1 MPAPPPPPPHSQSM
15 MMPVANAAVASHAA
29 PMAVEDAS
37 PAPAPAPAPT
47 RSKARARSKSPPPR
61 RPPFH
66 TYGRANTKPTV
77 GGFLYG
83 DYLATHNASAG
94 ASIRPTKRPT
104 AWEMGGAQVHYME
117 KDMRHTHS
125 AHYQPSPHPEPTPA
139 PPELSAPARSKL
151 SKPPLAAPLSPA
163 ALPEPPAAPPASAPA
178 SAEQHYASLPAYN
191 PASYSCQQV
200 GEGVGAAG
208 PTFLPYYPTPLANYP
223 PGVAPAPAAA
233 GYYGQGLYDPQY
245 AAAAPPSLV
254 PFVPDAMGARLD
266 PRRFKFA
273 PRAAMGTVMPAGLR
287 SIRRDNL
294 VVG

>member
-1 MPAPPPPPPHSQSM
+1 
-15 MMPVANAAVASHAA
+15 
-29 PMAVEDAS
+29 MAVEDVA
-37 PAPAPAPAPT
+37 PAPAPSPAPT
-47 RSKARARSKSPPPR
+47 RSKARAHSKSPPR

-94 ASIRPTKRPT
+94 ASIPLTKRPT

-139 PPELSAPARSKL
+139 PSVTPRAKVAVPPLSSAP
-151 SKPPLAAPLSPA
+151 PPPA
-163 ALPEPPAAPPASAPA
+163 ALPEPPAAPASEPAAA
-178 SAEQHYASLPAYN
+178 QQHYASLPAYD
-191 PASYSCQQV
+191 PASYSGQQM
-200 GEGVGAAG
+200 GEGVGAG
-208 PTFLPYYPTPLANYP
+208 PTFLPYYPSPLANYYQ
-223 PGVAPAPAAA
+223 PGVAAAPA
-233 GYYGQGLYDPQY
+233 GYYGQSLYGPQH
-245 AAAAPPSLV
+245 AAVAPPSLV

-294 VVG
+294 VVR